1 MRSIASDAA
10 IAIWTLMITAAALPL
25 RGATCESLAGTALP
39 NTTITVTESVSSGHF
54 APPYGESINEM
65 PAFCRVAGVIQ
76 PTADSYIRFEVW
88 MPVSSWNGTFLAIGN
103 GGFAGSIGYDSMG
116 GNLKRGYATAG
127 TDTGH
132 EAEGVD
138 ASWAY
143 EHPEK
148 VIDFG
153 YRALHETTENA
164 KRLIKVFYGRPASH
178 SYFDSCSDGG
188 REALMEAQRFPEDF
202 DGILAGAPANF
213 WTHMLVS
220 GIDVAKTMYGSPA
233 AYISSVKI
241 PAISA
246 AVLAACDATD
256 GVKDGIVSDPL
267 ECHFEPSVLLCKGIE
282 SRDCLT
288 APQVASLKKLYAGGH
303 DSGGKL
309 IFPGFTPGGED
320 GQNGWPGW
328 ILGDAPALS
337 LGAGFVENYFRYMV
351 AEDPAWTAMTANIDK
366 AMRAADEKT
375 ARALNAIDPDLH
387 RFRERGGKLIL
398 YHGWNDSAISP
409 LNTVNYYSQIVTAMG
424 ARDTKS
430 FVRLYMVPGM
440 QHCEGGPGASS
451 FGQLGTTTAK
461 GPQHGIYAALE
472 EWVAKGTAP
481 GELVATKYATGGG
494 PRRVLMTRP
503 LCPYPQTADYRGVGD
518 TNDSANF
525 VCTDAKVATGTR

>member
-1 MRSIASDAA
+1 MRTIPSSAV
-10 IAIWTLMITAAALPL
+10 IAIGTLMIPAGALSSL
-25 RGATCESLAGTALP
+25 GATCESLSGTALP
-39 NTTITVTESVSSGHF
+39 NTAITTTESVPAGRF
-54 APPYGESINEM
+54 APPYGESIEQA

-76 PTADSYIRFEVW
+76 PTSDSYIRFEVW
-88 MPVSSWNGTFLAIGN
+88 MPASGWNGKFLATGN
-103 GGFAGSIGYDSMG
+103 GGFAGSIGYGSMG

-132 EAEGVD
+132 EAESVD

-143 EHPEK
+143 KHPQK

-164 KRLIKVFYGRPASH
+164 KRLIEAFYGKPASH

-202 DGILAGAPANF
+202 DGILAGAPANS
-213 WTHMLVS
+213 WTHMLAS
-220 GIDVAKTMYGSPA
+220 GIDIAKTMYGSPA

-256 GVKDGIVSDPL
+256 GIKDGIINDPSR
-267 ECHFEPSVLLCKGIE
+267 CHFDPSVLLCKAVE
-282 SRDCLT
+282 SRSCLT

-303 DSGGKL
+303 NSHGEL
-309 IFPGFTPGGED
+309 IFPGFTPGGEG
-320 GQNGWPGW
+320 GQNGWPEW
-328 ILGDAPALS
+328 ILGQAPGVS

-351 AEDPAWTAMTANIDK
+351 LEDPAWTPLSAEIDSVI
-366 AMRAADEKT
+366 RAADEKT
-375 ARALNAIDPDLH
+375 ARALNAVDPNLR
-387 RFRERGGKLIL
+387 RFREHGGKLIL

-409 LNTVNYYSQIVTAMG
+409 WNTVAYYNSVIKEMG
-424 ARDTKS
+424 APATQS

-440 QHCEGGPGASS
+440 QHCTGGPGASS

-461 GPQHGIYAALE
+461 GPQNGVYTALE
-472 EWVAKGTAP
+472 DWVEKGNAP
-481 GELVATKYATGGG
+481 AQMIATKYAAGVK

-503 LCPYPQTADYRGVGD
+503 LCPYPQIAKYKGAGD
-518 TNDSANF
+518 TNDAVNF
-525 VCTDAKVATGTR
+525 VCTDVADVR